1 MVARQISNMGNA
13 DDRCHVVFAMGLEGD
28 VLQKDNFII
37 AAHLL
42 ECPAEMM
49 SGFFAIS
56 LAIFFPG
63 TSDTLGCVEQPF
75 AGGIVTRP
83 ANESADCL
91 LHIFG
96 HMHFRRRF
104 DDIRSE
110 ERRVGKECFS
120 TCRSV
125 WAQYP

>member
-1 MVARQISNMGNA
+1 
-13 DDRCHVVFAMGLEGD
+13 
-28 VLQKDNFII
+28 
-37 AAHLL
+37 
-42 ECPAEMM
+42 MM

-75 AGGIVTRP
+75 AGGIVSRP

-104 DDIRSE
+104 DDIAVFTLVRISHEFPPIRRFPLLSGTMVPRSE
-110 ERRVGKECFS
+110 PRRLGKWGCLP
-120 TCRSV
+120 CR
-125 WAQYP
+125 

>member
-1 MVARQISNMGNA
+1 MVARQISNMGHA
-13 DDRCHVVFAMGLEGD
+13 DDRCHVVFAMRLEGD

-75 AGGIVTRP
+75 AGGIVSRP
-83 ANESADCL
+83 AN
-91 LHIFG
+91 
-96 HMHFRRRF
+96 
-104 DDIRSE
+104 RSE
-110 ERRVGKECFS
+110 EHTSELQSLMRISYAVFCLKKK
-120 TCRSV
+120 T
-125 WAQYP
+125 

>member
-1 MVARQISNMGNA
+1 MGHA
-13 DDRCHVVFAMGLEGD
+13 DDRCHVVFAMRLEGD

-63 TSDTLGCVEQPF
+63 TSDTLGCVEQSF
-75 AGGIVTRP
+75 AGGIVSRP
-83 ANESADCL
+83 A
-91 LHIFG
+91 
-96 HMHFRRRF
+96 
-104 DDIRSE
+104 RSE
-110 ERRVGKECFS
+110 ERRVGQEWGM
-120 TCRSV
+120 TCRSRGEPG
-125 WAQYP
+125 Q

>member
-1 MVARQISNMGNA
+1 MRIS
-13 DDRCHVVFAMGLEGD
+13 DWSSDVCSSDLGD

-75 AGGIVTRP
+75 AGGIVSRP

-104 DDIRSE
+104 DDIAVFTLVRISH
-110 ERRVGKECFS
+110 
-120 TCRSV
+120 
-125 WAQYP
+125 